1 MAGGTTFFFEDTYIF
16 ADMPQFI
23 SAKEGVFGQG
33 TKSAL
38 AMRVSRDAF
47 LPHFFPLGPKR
58 NWSSI
63 IDMELRGKQ
72 ATADYR

>member
-1 MAGGTTFFFEDTYIF
+1 MTGGTTFFFEDTYIF
-16 ADMPQFI
+16 TDMPQLI
-23 SAKEGVFGQG
+23 SAKEG
-33 TKSAL
+33 TRSAS
-38 AMRVSRDAF
+38 AMRVSRDAL
-47 LPHFFPLGPKR
+47 LPHVFPLGPKR